1 MELKKVY
8 EAKEVLKE
16 VIRETDVIYSPKLSK
31 KGNVYLKT
39 ENLQVTGSFKIRGSY
54 YKISCLK
61 EEEKEKG
68 VIACSAGN
76 HAQGVA
82 LAATRSGIKSIICL
96 PEGAPISKITATKKY
111 GAEICLVK
119 GVYDDAYNK
128 ALELQKEFGYT
139 FIHPFNDEEVIYGQG
154 TIALEILEQVKD
166 LDAVIVPV
174 GGGGLISGIAYTV
187 KQINP
192 NIKVYGVEAMGAS
205 SMLKSFE
212 YGEVSE
218 LSKVST
224 IADGIAVKKP
234 GDLTYELCKKYV
246 DEIVT
251 VTDDEIAAAILT
263 LMEEQKLITEG
274 AGATSVA
281 AVMFDKIDIT
291 NKNIVCILSGGN
303 IDVTILSRIINKGLL
318 MTGRT
323 CKLKIEL
330 PDVSGQLNNVT
341 KIIADLGANIISIDH
356 ERLIESSNVNSC
368 YLNITLETKNFKH
381 IHAIKKA
388 LMDNEYK
395 LI

>member
-82 LAATRSGIKSIICL
+82 LAATKNGIKSIICL

-291 NKNIVCILSGGN
+291 NKNVVCILSGGN

>member
-39 ENLQVTGSFKIRGSY
+39 ENLQLTGSFKIRGSY

-82 LAATRSGIKSIICL
+82 LAATKNGIKSIICL

-291 NKNIVCILSGGN
+291 NKNVVCILSGGN

>member
-174 GGGGLISGIAYTV
+174 GGGGLISGIAYTI
-187 KQINP
+187 KKINP

-212 YGEVSE
+212 YGKVSE
-218 LSKVST
+218 LSKVTT

-281 AVMFDKIDIT
+281 AVMFDKIDVKD
-291 NKNIVCILSGGN
+291 KNVVCILSGGN

-381 IHAIKKA
+381 IHEIKKA